1 MISSC
6 DCFALLYVQQAKT
19 YMYIIATV
27 MEKESCFFLQMTT
40 HYRPSYKDNEC
51 YQQTTYGC
59 KDKYGVIYPVW
70 YNNTVSISYKNT
82 DLPQRYREYLEP
94 YMYNMAE
101 SVYMHRYRDNHQQ
114 SQIYRQEHQQHG
126 WASNQMY
133 FTQIVRPNENNVSY
147 IINPKDMT

>member
-1 MISSC
+1 MNTFCSC
-6 DCFALLYVQQAKT
+6 TIYTFTL
-19 YMYIIATV
+19 
-27 MEKESCFFLQMTT
+27 LQMTT
-40 HYRPSYKDNEC
+40 HFRPSYKDNEC
-51 YQQTTYGC
+51 YEQTTYGC

-114 SQIYRQEHQQHG
+114 SQIYRQKHQQQG
-126 WASNQMY
+126 GASNQMY
-133 FTQIVRPNENNVSY
+133 YTQIVRPDENNVSH
-147 IINPKDMT
+147 ILNL

>member
-1 MISSC
+1 
-6 DCFALLYVQQAKT
+6 
-19 YMYIIATV
+19 
-27 MEKESCFFLQMTT
+27 MTT
-40 HYRPSYKDNEC
+40 HFTPSYKDNEC
-51 YQQTTYGC
+51 YEQTTYGC

-114 SQIYRQEHQQHG
+114 SQIYRQKHQQQG
-126 WASNQMY
+126 GASNQMY
-133 FTQIVRPNENNVSY
+133 YTQIVRPDENNVSY